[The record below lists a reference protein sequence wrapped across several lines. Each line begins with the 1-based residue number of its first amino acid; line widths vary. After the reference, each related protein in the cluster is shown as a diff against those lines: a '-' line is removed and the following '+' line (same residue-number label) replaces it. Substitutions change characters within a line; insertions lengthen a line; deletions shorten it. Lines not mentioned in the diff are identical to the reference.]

1 MLYLLSTAVVLLS
14 FWLILS
20 GMFEPFLLGAGM
32 LSVVAVV
39 TFMRRMEV
47 IDHEGHPVHLGWRGL
62 IYFPWLI
69 GQIIKSSLSV
79 GRVILTPSMP
89 ISPTLGAAR
98 ASQKTGVGL
107 TLFANSITLTPG
119 TISIETGSDEV
130 LVHALT
136 VEALQDLNSG
146 EMDRRVTRVEG
157 EA

>member
-32 LSVVAVV
+32 FSIVVVV

-47 IDHEGHPVHLGWRGL
+47 IDHEGHPVHLGWRGV

-69 GQIIKSSLSV
+69 GQILQSSLNVS
-79 GRVILTPSMP
+79 RIILTPSMP
-89 ISPTLGAAR
+89 ISPTLAATR
-98 ASQKTGVGL
+98 ASQKTGVGM
-107 TLFANSITLTPG
+107 TVFANSITLTPG
-119 TISIETGSDEV
+119 TISVETGPDEV

-136 VEALQDLNSG
+136 VEALQDLNRG

>member
-79 GRVILTPSMP
+79 SRVILTPSMP
-89 ISPTLGAAR
+89 ISPTLEAIR

-107 TLFANSITLTPG
+107 ALFANSITLTPG
-119 TISIETGSDEV
+119 TISVETGSDEV

-146 EMDRRVTRVEG
+146 ELDRRVTRVEG